1 MDRDDPR
8 YVLKALA
15 AARGESLAGLS
26 RLIGRNAAY
35 LQQFVER
42 GSPRRLAEADRA
54 LLAAYLGVSESA
66 LGAAER
72 PGAPVRVPRL
82 DIAASAG
89 PGALADDDR
98 QSGAEA
104 IDPAALRRLRVRAAD
119 LAIITARGDSMAPG
133 ISDGDELLV
142 DGGDRDWR
150 GGGVFVARLDGALVV
165 KRLAPHADGVA
176 VISDNPAYPE
186 LVAPTIDVV
195 GRVVRLTRRMR

>member
-54 LLAAYLGVSESA
+54 LLAAYIGVDESV

-72 PGAPVRVPRL
+72 AGAPVRVPRL

-89 PGALADDDR
+89 PGALVDDDR